1 MKHLHQQNAAN
12 ALSAYERQVANVPN
26 FIKFAY
32 LAIHMIILW
41 QSLDIVA
48 SLSDIL
54 APFSI
59 ILSTVGVYV
68 HASIQKMAIVCSSL
82 CI

>member
-32 LAIHMIILW
+32 LAIHMIIL
-41 QSLDIVA
+41 
-48 SLSDIL
+48 
-54 APFSI
+54 
-59 ILSTVGVYV
+59 
-68 HASIQKMAIVCSSL
+68 
-82 CI
+82 